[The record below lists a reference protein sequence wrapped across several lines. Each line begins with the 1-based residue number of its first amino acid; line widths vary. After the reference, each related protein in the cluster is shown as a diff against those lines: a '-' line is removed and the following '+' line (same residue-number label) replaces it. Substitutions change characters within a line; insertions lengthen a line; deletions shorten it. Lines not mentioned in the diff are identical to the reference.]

1 MPSSSTVEGNKSIEI
16 DIRFVIK
23 ECLCGELADVK
34 ITHSNK
40 NKNRGRMYYTC
51 KRRKCGTF
59 LGWCKIASIQQSLN
73 NIATLDECSTSLEV
87 NMKREVNMGLEVVPW
102 KWKILMVVFFIL
114 SIYLAIKVM

>member
-1 MPSSSTVEGNKSIEI
+1 MEGNASIDI

-51 KRRKCGTF
+51 KRRKCGTL

-73 NIATLDECSTSLEV
+73 NIATLDECSTSFDTH
-87 NMKREVNMGLEVVPW
+87 MKREVVPW
-102 KWKILMVVFFIL
+102 KILMVLFISL